1 MRTRDV
7 QPSLTDCQKSRIRA
21 KFIRTISDS
30 LEPDAMT
37 LALFMLDELVLTAP
51 TAAAAAA
58 GMTDL
63 MRVLSS
69 C

>member
-1 MRTRDV
+1 MKTRDV
-7 QPSLTDCQKSRIRA
+7 QPSLTDFQKSRIRA
-21 KFIRTISDS
+21 TFARVMSDR

-37 LALFMLDELVLTAP
+37 LALFLLDELVLTAP